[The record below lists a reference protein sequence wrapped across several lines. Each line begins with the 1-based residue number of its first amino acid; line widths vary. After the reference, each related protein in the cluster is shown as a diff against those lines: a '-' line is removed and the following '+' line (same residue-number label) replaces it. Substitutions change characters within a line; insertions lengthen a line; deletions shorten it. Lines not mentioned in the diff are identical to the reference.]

1 MAASVRYIVAQG
13 EVMRTIRPSVTDVF
27 AGVNPFTAALVIYVL
42 TLFLE
47 FFVASGSA
55 KALLA
60 MPNLVPFA
68 DIEGLTRQTAVTAY
82 CSGDGFSKMVY
93 STSPILLV
101 V

>member
-1 MAASVRYIVAQG
+1 MG
-13 EVMRTIRPSVTDVF
+13 TINHSVTNVF
-27 AGVNPFTAALVIYVL
+27 AGVNPFIAALVIYVL

-55 KALLA
+55 KAFLV

-68 DIEGLTRQTAVTAY
+68 DIVGLVHQTAVTAY
-82 CSGDGFSKMVY
+82 CSGDGFSNMVY
-93 STSPILLV
+93 PMSPVLLV